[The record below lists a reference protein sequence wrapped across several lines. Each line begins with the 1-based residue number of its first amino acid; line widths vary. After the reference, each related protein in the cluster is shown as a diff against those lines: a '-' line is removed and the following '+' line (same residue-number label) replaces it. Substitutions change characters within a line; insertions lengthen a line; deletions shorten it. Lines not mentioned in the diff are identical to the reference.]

1 MSASAKTV
9 RITASYLPREYAV
22 TSVVSKTESTMVK
35 NNSLDSGVD
44 GLRDSPNSGLR
55 DSPNYIHDSPNQNYL
70 REQVNLQHAPLKSA
84 STSGMV
90 KLQSMRNE
98 TVHAENIELPEYIVD
113 PSTRTT
119 YLKGKFLGKGG
130 FARVHEL
137 TDLTNNKVYAG
148 KIIPKSRIT
157 KPHNKEKI
165 AREIDLHRHLRHR
178 NVVRF
183 EHCFEDSENVYIILE
198 YCPRKSLVHVLKHRQ
213 TLTEP
218 EVRYYMRQLADGAE
232 YIHSQSIVHRD
243 LKLGNMFLSDEMVVK
258 VGDFGLATRIADEK
272 KPTICGTPN
281 YIAPEVLQKLGHG
294 YEADT
299 WAMGCIMYAMLVGQ
313 PPFETETLNETYK
326 RITNNQYTL
335 PPQLSPAASDLIAR
349 LLHPSP
355 RMRPTTA
362 EMLQHQFFHS
372 GQLMTTLPVSC
383 CTHAPKLAPPAA
395 VRPASQV
402 LEHIGVGEVE
412 PPLHA
417 MRLPSSRSEVKLV
430 SPKSP
435 ARGAGGSSGSSGRL
449 VRSQSVKDNSKLMEK
464 VKEKETSLHG
474 SIRQKISSVFRPSSD
489 KKKAKEWTSATL
501 YKALSECLQSVPED
515 ADINPEPVPHSPL
528 FITKWIDY
536 SNKYGFGFQLSDR
549 SVGVLFNDSTKVLY
563 LQDKS
568 RVDFVGR
575 HGRSCS
581 YEPSQVP
588 SLLQERFTL
597 LRYFSQ
603 YMDENLTE
611 GGETRG
617 TAAGAQLPPPPAP
630 EVHMRRWVRTHKAII
645 MQLSNGT
652 LQINFFKDH
661 TKVIL
666 SAAGPSSEL
675 TVTYINSE
683 RRAASYPLVDLSGI
697 GCSRALRDRLEY
709 ATVVLREFSDHDLKE
724 K

>member
-9 RITASYLPREYAV
+9 RITASYFPRESYPV
-22 TSVVSKTESTMVK
+22 TSVVSKTEAMVK

-55 DSPNYIHDSPNQNYL
+55 DSPNYIHDSQNQNYL
-70 REQVNLQHAPLKSA
+70 REREQVNLQHAPLKSA
-84 STSGMV
+84 TNGMV
-90 KLQSMRNE
+90 RLHHMRSDSIH
-98 TVHAENIELPEYIVD
+98 TENIELPEYIVD
-113 PSTRTT
+113 PQTRTT

-183 EHCFEDSENVYIILE
+183 EHCFEDAENVYIILE

-243 LKLGNMFLSDEMVVK
+243 LKLGNMFLSDDMVVK

-335 PPQLSPAASDLIAR
+335 PPHLSAAASDLIAR

-362 EMLQHQFFHS
+362 QMLQHQFFHS
-372 GQLMTTLPVSC
+372 GPPMQTLPSSC
-383 CTHAPKLAPPAA
+383 CTHAPKLASAAPP
-395 VRPASQV
+395 RPASQV
-402 LEHIGVGEVE
+402 MEHIGAHDAGE
-412 PPLHA
+412 PLPA
-417 MRLPSSRSEVKLV
+417 IRLPSSRSEAKLM

-435 ARGAGGSSGSSGRL
+435 ARGAGGGSTGRL
-449 VRSQSVKDNSKLMEK
+449 VRSQSVKDNSKLMDK

-489 KKKAKEWTSATL
+489 KRKVKEWTSATL
-501 YKALSECLQSVPED
+501 YKALSECLLAVPED
-515 ADINPEPVPHSPL
+515 SDTNPEPVVHSPL

-588 SLLQERFTL
+588 GLLRERFTL

-611 GGETRG
+611 GGETRVAAAA
-617 TAAGAQLPPPPAP
+617 AAGPPSVVP
-630 EVHMRRWVRTHKAII
+630 EVHMRRWVRTHRAII

-666 SAAGPSSEL
+666 SASGSSEL

-683 RRAASYPLVDLSGI
+683 RRAASYPLSELGAV
-697 GCSRALRDRLEY
+697 GCCRALRDRLDY
-709 ATVVLREFSDHDLKE
+709 AMVVLRDFSDLDAKE